1 MGTNYY
7 LKLKCNYNEECPT
20 SLGISPIEV
29 VQHLTNGYVYNNT
42 YYKTIEDLNKDY
54 YRIFHIGKSSYGW
67 KFLLCTYQ
75 NHITSYGYTENYVDK
90 AILNLK
96 DWRELFND
104 KNNIIYDE
112 TDKIITPENMINI
125 ITHPNSELLYS
136 REPDKF
142 TKIIPVVNYDLIKSG
157 NDIYYGVIFS

>member
-1 MGTNYY
+1 M
-7 LKLKCNYNEECPT
+7 
-20 SLGISPIEV
+20 
-29 VQHLTNGYVYNNT
+29 
-42 YYKTIEDLNKDY
+42 
-54 YRIFHIGKSSYGW
+54 
-67 KFLLCTYQ
+67 CTYQ

-112 TDKIITPENMINI
+112 TDKSITSENMINI